1 MIITTKL
8 TQKDFINIS
17 FFLFFRKL
25 TIIFFMSLMVVWF
38 VVYTILNIS
47 ANKGSYYDFIPM
59 TVGLSILPLMT
70 YLSAKRN
77 FKANPRISETIE
89 YHIKPSLLTLKGESF
104 TTDYTWNQL
113 YNVNQT
119 RNWIIV
125 WQTRQVANFIPK
137 RDLSTTQIAELKKIL
152 DKHLV
157 RNSLGSKNG

>member
-1 MIITTKL
+1 MVITTQL
-8 TQKDFINIS
+8 SLKDFINIS
-17 FFLFFRKL
+17 FFLFFRKI

-38 VVYTILNIS
+38 VVYTIINI
-47 ANKGSYYDFIPM
+47 AATKGSYYDFIPM

-77 FKANPRISETIE
+77 YKANSRISETIE

-119 RNWIIV
+119 RNWVIV

-137 RDLSTTQIAELKKIL
+137 RNLSVEQIAELKKIL

-157 RNSLGSKNG
+157 RNSLGAKRN